1 MSLIW
6 GCCVWDLNPPI
17 WPYPWHTPLPSY
29 FSFLVFIHLLS
40 RAHSSFFLP
49 LWSHLLPTHRPPA
62 LCYSRSTLGSLI
74 FKARDHSLGIS
85 PPRPPSRHSLLWTG
99 HLFSSPQMHLVPF
112 PWYQFPTSYTA
123 LRVQLQCFLLTQW
136 PPTGLR
142 KGNRRPP
149 ELRWVGYMK
158 LHSTR
163 QNYWGFRVENHK
175 GEDVLPLPFRLAC
188 SLWFTDI
195 TPLVQTQVIYLLF
208 QLNKV
213 AFKKHLM
220 SCSYQFQKLV

>member
-40 RAHSSFFLP
+40 RAHSSFCRSDLISSP
-49 LWSHLLPTHRPPA
+49 RTDLLLCVTPGPHSAAWYSRPVTTALESHLPGLPHAT
-62 LCYSRSTLGSLI
+62 LCSGQTTS
-74 FKARDHSLGIS
+74 
-85 PPRPPSRHSLLWTG
+85 
-99 HLFSSPQMHLVPF
+99 FSSPQMHLVPF